1 MNVKNSEMR
10 PYAGIEG
17 LRAWLA
23 WAVVAWHLLQFFGLG
38 PHGAAGI
45 AATAVDVF
53 IIVSG
58 FVICNLVVTRAEPWR
73 VYIIRRAF
81 RIFPAYLLVLAASVG
96 STLLVAATYRDIGWA
111 QDPGFAFGA
120 LFLDTVK
127 SMQDY
132 PFAHALLHL
141 GLLHGA
147 VPESVLPHSSI
158 AILGPAWSLS
168 LEWQFYLIAPFFV
181 MALAHRRGRYA
192 VLAATALLFVAFKLG
207 WFGQY
212 DQPSS
217 LPIAGIL
224 FAVGIL
230 SRLRFPAVARLRRP
244 LLWMLVCLAFACLS
258 AESRGIGLWGA
269 FLIIMAAH
277 SRGETAF
284 DRTPMARAWRAA
296 FEHALPR
303 ALGARSYSVYIVH
316 WPVLQSC
323 FALVNA
329 DGGTGRLAGLIEVS
343 LLTIPLTLLVS
354 EALYRCVEQPFI
366 AIGRGVASGMAQRI
380 RGVENPAV
388 QPSGQAS

>member
-1 MNVKNSEMR
+1 MR
-10 PYAGIEG
+10 HYSGIEG

-23 WAVVAWHLLQFFGLG
+23 WTVVAWHLLQFFGVG
-38 PHGAAGI
+38 QHGAAGI

-58 FVICNLVVTRAEPWR
+58 FVICNLVVTRPEPWR
-73 VYIIRRAF
+73 VYIVRRAF

-96 STLLVAATYRDIGWA
+96 GTLLAAAAYRDLGWA
-111 QDPGFAFGA
+111 QDPGFTFGA

-127 SMQDY
+127 STQDH
-132 PFAHALLHL
+132 PLAHALLHL

-147 VPESVLPHSSI
+147 VSDGVLPHSSI

-181 MALAHRRGRYA
+181 AALAHRSTRYFA
-192 VLAATALLFVAFKLG
+192 LAAAALLLIAFKAG

-212 DQPSS
+212 DLPSS
-217 LPIAGIL
+217 LPAAGML

-230 SRLRFPAVARLRRP
+230 SRLFFPTVAQLRRP
-244 LLWMLVCLAFACLS
+244 LVWVIPCLAFACLS

-269 FLIIMAAH
+269 FLIVMAAH
-277 SRGETAF
+277 SRGEAGF
-284 DRTPMARAWRAA
+284 ERTPIARAWRAA

-316 WPVLQSC
+316 WPLLQLC
-323 FALVNA
+323 FALVYA
-329 DGGTGRLAGLIEVS
+329 HGGTGKFAGLIEVA
-343 LLTIPLTLLVS
+343 LLTVPLTLLAS
-354 EALYRCVEQPFI
+354 EALYRYVEQPFI
-366 AIGRGVASGMAQRI
+366 GIGRSVASAVAPRSRPFKGS
-380 RGVENPAV
+380 PV
-388 QPSGQAS
+388 QPTGQAG